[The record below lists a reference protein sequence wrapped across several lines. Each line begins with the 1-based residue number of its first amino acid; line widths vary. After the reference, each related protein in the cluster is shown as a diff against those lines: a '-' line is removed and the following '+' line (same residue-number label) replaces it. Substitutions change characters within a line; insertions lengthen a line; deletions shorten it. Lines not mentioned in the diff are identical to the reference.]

1 MRDVSSK
8 QAPDS
13 LSHARSVA
21 LSRVRRAH
29 AMLKT
34 PKTLLNDACLAAGAP
49 PATFTSVAATQQG
62 PFTSTVSLPQQLW
75 PAGGAFT
82 GDAAS
87 SKKAAEQA
95 AAAAALA
102 ALGVSAAPQ
111 SAATVSVAD
120 AVAAALRNPTA
131 SASLWALARATPCE
145 GAWRPLSTLLLLH
158 SVRAALARVSPRRH
172 PCAALAALQAAVR
185 ADAGAAC
192 TYITLRGVAVR
203 SRGVLCSQRLT

>member
-1 MRDVSSK
+1 
-8 QAPDS
+8 
-13 LSHARSVA
+13 
-21 LSRVRRAH
+21 
-29 AMLKT
+29 MLKT

-62 PFTSTVSLPQQLW
+62 PFTSTVALPLQLW

-82 GDAAS
+82 GDAAA

-102 ALGVSAAPQ
+102 AIGASAAPQ
-111 SAATVSVAD
+111 SAAATAVSVAD
-120 AVAAALRNPTA
+120 AVAAALRSPTA
-131 SASLWALARATPCE
+131 SACLWALAHATSSE
-145 GAWRPLSTLLLLH
+145 GAWLPLSSLLLLH
-158 SVRAALARVSPRRH
+158 SVRAALARVSIVSHRRD

-185 ADAGAAC
+185 ADAGASYTSA
-192 TYITLRGVAVR
+192 TLHGVDMR

>member
-1 MRDVSSK
+1 
-8 QAPDS
+8 
-13 LSHARSVA
+13 
-21 LSRVRRAH
+21 
-29 AMLKT
+29 MLKT

-111 SAATVSVAD
+111 NAAAVTVSVAD
-120 AVAAALRNPTA
+120 AVAAALRSPTA
-131 SASLWALARATPCE
+131 SASLWALAHATPCE
-145 GAWRPLSTLLLLH
+145 GAWLPLSSLLLLH
-158 SVRAALARVSPRRH
+158 SVRAALARSAASPRRD

-185 ADAGAAC
+185 AASGASC
-192 TYITLRGVAVR
+192 TYITRRGVAMR
-203 SRGVLCSQRLT
+203 SRGVFCAQRLT